1 MNHLWNKDDS
11 SPCIVYG
18 KDWVLA
24 ELRQRKAAYYQDR
37 GYTCRVCQRCYKT
50 PEDLDNHVNSTT
62 CSGYTA
68 QQMEAFWEAEKPWK
82 CPECRKSFRTEDDR
96 DSHFDDVHKTDTRRQ
111 IEYQNKKPWPCSR
124 CPRRFGTE
132 DGKDAHESGCGK
144 TPEEIASEYEAWIAE
159 KKPFVC
165 DFCDNRFETEKRK
178 NDHQWNC
185 GNIGAWSDW
194 SGDNRRRD
202 QAEEQ
207 PRSACTSESA
217 SERRAVDPAH
227 QEALEN
233 MPLKCIDETFDP
245 TCELC
250 TVDVTDTDY
259 PKGLA
264 ALWDPRRP
272 LIGFAGMG
280 IDKSSDTHTAS
291 AAEQDKLEEIQP
303 DVMPMTC
310 VAIQPDCLKDLK
322 EIDDAE
328 DWQIENAK
336 VNAEVP
342 RWAGSQSSSV
352 LDAEWLGSQSSSVL
366 DAEKHSITI

>member
-1 MNHLWNKDDS
+1 MLRQVCGGCKRDFSNVEDLINHLWNKDDS

-18 KDWVLA
+18 QDRVLA
-24 ELRQRKAAYYQDR
+24 ELRPRKAAYYQDR

-62 CSGYTA
+62 CSGFSA
-68 QQMEAFWEAEKPWK
+68 QELEAFWSAEKPWK
-82 CPECRKSFRTEDDR
+82 CPTCQKPFRTEDDR
-96 DSHFDDVHKTDTRRQ
+96 DSHFDAVHKTDTRRQ
-111 IEYQNKKPWPCSR
+111 IEHQNKKPWPCSR

-185 GNIGAWSDW
+185 GNILGWSDW

-217 SERRAVDPAH
+217 SERRAVDAAH

-250 TVDVTDTDY
+250 T
-259 PKGLA
+259 
-264 ALWDPRRP
+264 
-272 LIGFAGMG
+272 
-280 IDKSSDTHTAS
+280 THTAS

-303 DVMPMTC
+303 DVMRMTC
-310 VAIQPDCLKDLK
+310 VAIQPDFLKDLK
-322 EIDDAE
+322 EIEDAE
-328 DWQIENAK
+328 DWQIENAE

-366 DAEKHSITI
+366 DAEKYSITI